1 MGEFEDTRRHAIVED
16 PPSVE
21 AFASA
26 VSWGAILAGGVAAA
40 AFSLILLMLGS
51 GLGLAAIS
59 PWAPAGESA
68 ARFGVAAIVWI
79 CVTQIFASGLG
90 GYLAGR
96 LRKRWV
102 AVHGDETYFRDTAH
116 GFLSWA
122 SATLVTAIFVTSAA
136 SGLFHV
142 TAQVA
147 SVSATGG
154 AMGTLK
160 DRGNASAALDAW
172 PMGYLVDGL
181 FRQSDSAAANSNAT
195 PDATA
200 ADKKEVVRIFLNSLA
215 SGAPLSSSDARYAA
229 RLVSQRTG
237 SSLDAAQTRVTATYS
252 QLQQRFAD
260 LKAAAKDAADK
271 ARKAGIHV
279 SLWLFVSLL
288 MGAFAASLTATIG
301 GRQRDF

>member
-1 MGEFEDTRRHAIVED
+1 M
-16 PPSVE
+16 
-21 AFASA
+21 
-26 VSWGAILAGGVAAA
+26 
-40 AFSLILLMLGS
+40 
-51 GLGLAAIS
+51 
-59 PWAPAGESA
+59 
-68 ARFGVAAIVWI
+68 
-79 CVTQIFASGLG
+79 TQIFASGLG

-102 AVHGDETYFRDTAH
+102 AVHGDETHFRDTAH

-122 SATLVTAIFVTSAA
+122 SATLVTAIFVSAAA
-136 SGLFHV
+136 SGLFHA

-147 SVSATGG
+147 SAGATGG
-154 AMGTLK
+154 AMDTLK
-160 DRGNASAALDAW
+160 DRGNASAALDSW

-181 FRQSDSAAANSNAT
+181 FRQSDSAAATSNAV
-195 PDATA
+195 PDGRA
-200 ADKKEVVRIFLNSLA
+200 ADKEEVVRIFLNSLA
-215 SGAPLSSSDARYAA
+215 SGGPLSSSDARYAA

-237 SSLDAAQTRVTATYS
+237 SSLDAAQTRVTTTYS
-252 QLQQRFAD
+252 QLQQRLAD

-271 ARKAGIHV
+271 ARKAGIYA